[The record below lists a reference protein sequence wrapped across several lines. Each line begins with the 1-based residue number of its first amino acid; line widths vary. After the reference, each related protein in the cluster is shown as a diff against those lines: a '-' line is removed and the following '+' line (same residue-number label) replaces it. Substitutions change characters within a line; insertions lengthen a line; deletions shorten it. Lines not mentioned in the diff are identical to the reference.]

1 MSGYCTRIPGCALR
15 KNKAVSAPGTM
26 LPGLKAICSDSL
38 WKLLTGVSST
48 SLPIFFQGNS
58 SSGQFCKVT
67 STKGHLRLKL
77 CSKGL
82 KHDASS
88 MECMCVA
95 LPQ

>member
-1 MSGYCTRIPGCALR
+1 MFGYCATILGCALR

-67 STKGHLRLKL
+67 SAKGHSRLKL
-77 CSKGL
+77 LL
-82 KHDASS
+82 KRIEA
-88 MECMCVA
+88 
-95 LPQ
+95 